1 MLQRKRKQNKG
12 MVPQF
17 LSILDTGYLRAVD
30 FFMKGG
36 RTMNVG
42 LHDNLHKTN

>member
-12 MVPQF
+12 MAPQF

-30 FFMKGG
+30 FFYE
-36 RTMNVG
+36 RRSYDECWTS
-42 LHDNLHKTN
+42 